1 MDRKAPTE
9 MTDKEFDRQFV
20 AARKRHED
28 YRRAGLLATSVQY
41 DGRAHRFVLELTNG
55 YSLGVPVSTLPDLAN
70 ATASQLHEVDLITD
84 DALEIASLD
93 LHYSVPGLV
102 LAMSAR
108 EIGRRGGA
116 STSPRK
122 QRASRANG
130 RKGGRPRKTSG

>member
-1 MDRKAPTE
+1 MTRPPTQRL
-9 MTDKEFDRQFV
+9 TDEEIDAQIE
-20 AARKRHED
+20 AANRRHED

-41 DGRAHRFVLELTNG
+41 DEQACRFVLELTNG
-55 YSLGVPVSTLPDLAN
+55 YSLGIPVSTLPDLAD
-70 ATASQLHEVDLITD
+70 ATASQLHEVELITD

-102 LAMSAR
+102 MAMSAR

-116 STSPRK
+116 STSALK

-130 RKGGRPRKTSG
+130 KKGGRPRKAGG